1 VPITR
6 RRGVGTPREGDDA
19 VSVGCGER
27 LVGWCWVPPEVVV
40 GDPAQASSSG
50 KTGAAATAFDSL
62 IAVDT
67 LIALP
72 LAAAEAVATATPAL
86 RATSVRVRPRIWTAL
101 TNSGLKRKRVLMVR
115 ALASG
120 VPRRLPACMSIVT
133 DGADAPSLV
142 APTPRARDRC
152 QYRRVLGVRNVDAP
166 SESGACPF
174 PTSCRWVAGVPR
186 GSATRAQRRRRHG
199 ESHSADR
206 GSPPRR
212 WWHLV

>member
-1 VPITR
+1 M
-6 RRGVGTPREGDDA
+6 
-19 VSVGCGER
+19 
-27 LVGWCWVPPEVVV
+27 

-72 LAAAEAVATATPAL
+72 LAAADAVATATPAL
-86 RATSVRVRPRIWTAL
+86 RATSVRVRPRIWTARA
-101 TNSGLKRKRVLMVR
+101 NSGLKRKRVLMPKAAVMCVQRWRPARVPLVR
-115 ALASG
+115 AG
-120 VPRRLPACMSIVT
+120 E
-133 DGADAPSLV
+133 DAPSSG
-142 APTPRARDRC
+142 APRLRARDRC

-174 PTSCRWVAGVPR
+174 PTSCRWVAGVTR
-186 GSATRAQRRRRHG
+186 GSARRAQRQRRRG
-199 ESHSADR
+199 EDRLADR

-212 WWHLV
+212 SWHLARARQGRCCRKCRQPPDVGRRCPTAGSGV